1 MKYLISLA
9 VALIALSA
17 AAPAGA
23 QYLADGVRPFQVG
36 FADALFGQE
45 DGGKWAARTAASNA
59 DAVRVNLYWSLLTTG
74 EPENPRLPGDPAY
87 DFTAID
93 RAVKSADRAG
103 LDVLM
108 TVLSA
113 PRFAEG
119 PYRPDHDEAPA
130 GTWRPDP
137 QAFGDFA
144 HAVAQRYSGFHPDP
158 DAAGSLPE
166 VDLYSAWNEPN
177 ISSYLTPQFENGR
190 NESAETYV
198 KLLNAFHDEVKE
210 VNPDATIAT
219 GGTAPFGDPE
229 ARRRTAPLEFWRE
242 VLCLAP
248 DGTEADF
255 CVSAEQPRFDLL
267 AHHPIS
273 YLSSPSVP
281 ADEPGDLT
289 AADFGRLGDL
299 LAAAEAAGTLP
310 AGDEH
315 DLLAPEIWWETNPP
329 ERVGI
334 SPRRQA
340 RYTAL
345 AIYLLWKQGA
355 EGVYFLQVRD
365 AERVR
370 GEPRLRSYQTGVY
383 TYEGR
388 KKPAYRAVQFPF
400 VADRIEP
407 RTVRAWGR
415 APAAGRL
422 RVDVRRRG
430 GRWHR
435 ATSIRVAE
443 GEIFSQE
450 LRLRG
455 KAQLRARVAGE
466 ESLNWR
472 QRR

>member
-1 MKYLISLA
+1 MKPLA
-9 VALIALSA
+9 ALALITAVFAAGSA
-17 AAPAGA
+17 QA
-23 QYLADGVRPFQVG
+23 QDPIDGVRPFQVG

-45 DGGKWAARTAASNA
+45 DGGRWAARTAASNA
-59 DAVRVNLYWSLLTTG
+59 DAVRVNLYWSLATTG

-87 DFTAID
+87 DFNAID
-93 RAVKSADRAG
+93 RAVTSADRAG

-137 QAFGDFA
+137 EAFGDFA
-144 HAVAQRYSGFHPDP
+144 HVVAQRYSGFHPDP
-158 DAAGSLPE
+158 EAPGSLPE

-198 KLLNAFHDEVKE
+198 ELLNAFHDEVKE

-248 DGTEADF
+248 DGTEADY
-255 CVSAEQPRFDLL
+255 CVSPEQPRFDLL

-281 ADEPGDLT
+281 AVDPGDLT
-289 AADFGRLGDL
+289 AADFGKLGDL
-299 LAAAEAAGTLP
+299 LEQAEAAGTVP
-310 AGDEH
+310 EDDEH
-315 DLLAPEIWWETNPP
+315 DLLAPEIWWETAPP
-329 ERVGI
+329 ERLGI
-334 SPRRQA
+334 SPRRHA

-345 AIYLLWKQGA
+345 AIYMLWREGA

-383 TYEGR
+383 TYGGR
-388 KKPAYRAVQFPF
+388 RKPAYRAVQFPF
-400 VADRIEP
+400 VGDRIEP
-407 RTVRAWGR
+407 GAVRAWGR

-422 RVDVRRRG
+422 RIEVKRRG
-430 GRWHR
+430 GRWR
-435 ATSIRVAE
+435 GAASRRVAD
-443 GEIFSQE
+443 GEIFSEE
-450 LRLRG
+450 LRLEG
-455 KAQLRARVAGE
+455 KALLRARVAGE
-466 ESLNWR
+466 QSLLWR